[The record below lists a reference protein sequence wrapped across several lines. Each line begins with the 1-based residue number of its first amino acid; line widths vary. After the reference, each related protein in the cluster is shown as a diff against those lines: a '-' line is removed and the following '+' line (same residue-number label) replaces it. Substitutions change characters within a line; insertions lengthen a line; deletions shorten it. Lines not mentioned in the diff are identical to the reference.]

1 MLQKRKKD
9 AGLKGFCVNSYE
21 FDMKPE
27 GFVCNESPH
36 CVCCTLLGLFDNA
49 SRMLDAPARTC
60 MIVIT
65 ILHLCFHFPADV
77 GKKVAH
83 YYFYLTLCGHGK

>member
-1 MLQKRKKD
+1 MLQKRIKD
-9 AGLKGFCVNSYE
+9 AGLKGLCVTSYE

-65 ILHLCFHFPADV
+65 TLHLCFSFTADV
-77 GKKVAH
+77 GKKAA
-83 YYFYLTLCGHGK
+83 YYFYLTLCGHGE